1 MRRQNQGGA
10 GGLRGQEDG
19 QQVGRQARDG
29 DRGGQGEHGQKGKSI
44 HLSLLTPPQV
54 GCSSCYIHSL
64 SSKDIK
70 NKDKSFIL
78 QLQTRSWVSWMDGV
92 DGDFLDTSI
101 VVEETGKVKNNLEII
116 IFLLAARVALYLYM
130 GLTD

>member
-1 MRRQNQGGA
+1 M
-10 GGLRGQEDG
+10 
-19 QQVGRQARDG
+19 
-29 DRGGQGEHGQKGKSI
+29 
-44 HLSLLTPPQV
+44 
-54 GCSSCYIHSL
+54 
-64 SSKDIK
+64 K
-70 NKDKSFIL
+70 NKDECFTL
-78 QLQTRSWVSWMDGV
+78 YLQTRSWVSWMGGV